1 MVNIFKNKRN
11 IIIFVIIVLLLLFLV
26 AVFFVSRKSLPEDCF
41 NNIQD
46 NGEQG
51 IDCGG
56 PCSKKCDLLESLKV
70 LWTKIIP
77 AGENKYYFL
86 SLIKNPNALYGVSL
100 FNYKFIGL
108 NNEDKVVSE
117 RQGEDFILP
126 GESKYIFDEINIE
139 DLNNA
144 QKFDLEISDLMWQ
157 RFSSYQKPTLFVI
170 NKEIKDIDEGG
181 FNLKVGGRL
190 INDSIYNLR
199 MVGLKVVLFDERDN
213 PIAFNKTYLGN
224 IRSQEKRDFHV
235 FWKAIFSQQEVKR
248 IDIEAETNVFQ
259 EENFIKDYNY
269 EHVNVRYENEK

>member
-1 MVNIFKNKRN
+1 
-11 IIIFVIIVLLLLFLV
+11 LFLV